1 MMPAATGERLPEVTL
16 GPLAPT
22 DVARYAAASGDSNP
36 IHVDATAAAAA
47 GLAGP
52 IVQGM
57 LVMAHLVRIAE
68 AWRAD
73 AMVTMARVL
82 FVRPIGVGEKLAVEG
97 RVVAHQGG
105 APAWQ
110 CTVRLTARNDA
121 GTIAAI
127 VEAQMLAN
135 TMVPPVGLEPTLP

>member
-1 MMPAATGERLPEVTL
+1 MTPPATGERLPEVTL
-16 GPLAPT
+16 GPFAPT

-36 IHVDATAAAAA
+36 IHVDTTAAAAA
-47 GLAGP
+47 GLSGP

-57 LVMAHLVRIAE
+57 LVMGHLVRLAE

-73 AMVTMARVL
+73 AVVTMARVL
-82 FVRPIGVGEKLAVEG
+82 FVRPIGVGEKLAVDG

-105 APAWQ
+105 PPAWQ

-127 VEAQMLAN
+127 VEARLLDSQLG
-135 TMVPPVGLEPTLP
+135 V